1 MAANEKKK
9 KKKKTVRGGRLLG
22 AEGLDAGDGAA
33 EDEGVDVVR
42 ALVGVDGLQV
52 HDVPDDVVL
61 VLDAVAA
68 EHVAA
73 GARNVQRFAARVA
86 LQQRDHLR
94 RRPAT
99 NKKIINK
106 TTRSNPMNP
115 VRPREARSNLV
126 PRKIEIKLR

>member
-1 MAANEKKK
+1 M
-9 KKKKTVRGGRLLG
+9 
-22 AEGLDAGDGAA
+22 
-33 EDEGVDVVR
+33 R